1 MKALIVDDSRIN
13 INVAKAMLE
22 KIGLEVDFALSGLE
36 CLEKVKNNHYD
47 IIFMDIMMPD
57 MDGIQTFQN
66 LKEIPGF
73 SIPIIALTADEKDGA
88 REKYLGLGFNGY
100 ISKPIDMA
108 LLKDVI
114 NELARTA

>member
-22 KIGLEVDFALSGLE
+22 KIGLEVDFALSGFE

-57 MDGIQTFQN
+57 MDGVQAFQK
-66 LKEIPGF
+66 LREIPNF

-100 ISKPIDMA
+100 ISKPIDLTA
-108 LLKDVI
+108 LKKIIL
-114 NELARTA
+114 R

>member
-47 IIFMDIMMPD
+47 IIFMDIMMPELS
-57 MDGIQTFQN
+57 GVEKFKL
-66 LKEIPGF
+66 LKE
-73 SIPIIALTADEKDGA
+73 K
-88 REKYLGLGFNGY
+88 
-100 ISKPIDMA
+100 
-108 LLKDVI
+108 
-114 NELARTA
+114 